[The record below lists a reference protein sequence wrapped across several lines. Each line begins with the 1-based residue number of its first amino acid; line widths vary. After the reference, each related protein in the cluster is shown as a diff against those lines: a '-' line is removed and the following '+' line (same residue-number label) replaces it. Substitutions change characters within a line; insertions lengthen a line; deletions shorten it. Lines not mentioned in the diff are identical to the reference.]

1 MQEDAAK
8 RVAGNNNNNN
18 NNNNGSSSSNHATK
32 VQEAAEVP
40 VHVSKVQEE
49 AEMRVLAAL
58 KAVGASSPTL
68 QQVAGAMA
76 VSHRV

>member
-8 RVAGNNNNNN
+8 RVAGIN
-18 NNNNGSSSSNHATK
+18 NNNNGSSSSSNHATK